1 MSFVSVIM
9 SYYKKE
15 LFIRKSI
22 QSILN
27 QTYKNFEI
35 ILINDEQTTKSYNF
49 LKEISKLDSRIK
61 LFSNEKNLGA
71 GLSRNIGIEKSI
83 GEFIAFCDC
92 DDLWK
97 PSKLEIQLKYMKKYS
112 SNFSFTA
119 YDIVDYSNK
128 KIGERKAKK
137 ILNFSDLIKSCD
149 IGLST
154 VVLKRELINDDCK
167 FASLI
172 TKEDY
177 VLWLNIAK
185 KNVQLYGIND
195 TLVQWRKLDNSL
207 SSNTIQKLKDGF
219 KVYNKYM
226 NYNKIIS
233 IIYLLRLSLNY
244 LIKN

>member
-1 MSFVSVIM
+1 MSVSIIM
-9 SYYKKE
+9 PYYKKKE
-15 LFIRKSI
+15 FVAIAI
-22 QSILN
+22 ESILS
-27 QTYKNFEI
+27 QTYQDYEVIIVYDDENLEDFNYIKNFEN
-35 ILINDEQTTKSYNF
+35 ND
-49 LKEISKLDSRIK
+49 LRIK
-61 LFSNEKNLGA
+61 VIKNKFKIGA
-71 GLSRNIGIEKSI
+71 GLSRNIGIKNSSNK
-83 GEFIAFCDC
+83 FIAFLDC
-92 DDLWK
+92 DDVWK
-97 PSKLEIQLKYMKKYS
+97 KNKLQDQLSYMNENKID
-112 SNFSFTA
+112 FSFTA

-167 FASLI
+167 FASLM

-195 TLVQWRKLDNSL
+195 TLAQWRKLDNSL

-226 NYNKIIS
+226 NYNKITS

>member
-1 MSFVSVIM
+1 MSVSIIM
-9 SYYKKE
+9 PYYKKKE
-15 LFIRKSI
+15 FVAIAI
-22 QSILN
+22 ESILS
-27 QTYKNFEI
+27 QTYQDFEVIIVYDDENLEDFNYIKNFEN
-35 ILINDEQTTKSYNF
+35 ND
-49 LKEISKLDSRIK
+49 LRIK
-61 LFSNEKNLGA
+61 VIKNKSKVGA
-71 GLSRNIGIEKSI
+71 GISRNIGIKNSSNK
-83 GEFIAFCDC
+83 FIAFLDC
-92 DDLWK
+92 DDVWK
-97 PSKLEIQLKYMKKYS
+97 KNKLQNQISYMNENKID
-112 SNFSFTA
+112 FSFTA

>member
-1 MSFVSVIM
+1 MSVSIIM
-9 SYYKKE
+9 PYYKKKE
-15 LFIRKSI
+15 FVAIAI
-22 QSILN
+22 ESILS
-27 QTYKNFEI
+27 QTYQDFEVIIVYDDENLEDFNYIKNFEN
-35 ILINDEQTTKSYNF
+35 ND
-49 LKEISKLDSRIK
+49 LRIK
-61 LFSNEKNLGA
+61 VIKNKFKIGA
-71 GLSRNIGIEKSI
+71 GLSRNIGIKNSSNK
-83 GEFIAFCDC
+83 FIAFLDC
-92 DDLWK
+92 DDVWK
-97 PSKLEIQLKYMKKYS
+97 KNKLQNQISYMNENKID
-112 SNFSFTA
+112 FSFTA

>member
-1 MSFVSVIM
+1 MSVSIIM
-9 SYYKKE
+9 PYYKKKE
-15 LFIRKSI
+15 FVAIAI
-22 QSILN
+22 ESILS
-27 QTYKNFEI
+27 QTYQDYEVIIVYDDENLEDFNYIKNFEN
-35 ILINDEQTTKSYNF
+35 ND
-49 LKEISKLDSRIK
+49 LRIK
-61 LFSNEKNLGA
+61 VIKNKFKIGA
-71 GLSRNIGIEKSI
+71 GLSRNIGIKNSSNK
-83 GEFIAFCDC
+83 FIAFLDC
-92 DDLWK
+92 DDVWK
-97 PSKLEIQLKYMKKYS
+97 KNKLQNQISYMNENKID
-112 SNFSFTA
+112 FSFTA

>member
-1 MSFVSVIM
+1 MSVSIIM
-9 SYYKKE
+9 PYYKKKE
-15 LFIRKSI
+15 FVAIAI
-22 QSILN
+22 ESILS
-27 QTYKNFEI
+27 QTYQDFEVIIVYDDENLEDFNYIKNFEN
-35 ILINDEQTTKSYNF
+35 ND
-49 LKEISKLDSRIK
+49 LRIK
-61 LFSNEKNLGA
+61 VIKNKFKIGA
-71 GLSRNIGIEKSI
+71 GLSRNIGIKNSSNK
-83 GEFIAFCDC
+83 FIAFLDC
-92 DDLWK
+92 DDVWK
-97 PSKLEIQLKYMKKYS
+97 KNKLQNQISYMNENKID
-112 SNFSFTA
+112 FSFTA

-177 VLWLNIAK
+177 VLWLKIAK